1 MPTTRDEL
9 TGSSTYAYRR
19 GMHSTDTYLAIG
31 EVAATLGVTVG
42 TVRNWDAAG
51 KLRSVRTPGNQR
63 RFKASDVAA
72 ILSGN
77 VEAVAR

>member
-1 MPTTRDEL
+1 M
-9 TGSSTYAYRR
+9 TGSLKYAFIGRMLR
-19 GMHSTDTYLAIG
+19 NETYLAIG
-31 EVAATLGVTVG
+31 EVAAILGVTAA
-42 TVRNWDAAG
+42 TVRNWDRAG

-63 RFKASDVAA
+63 RFKSADIDA